1 MNRQNKVAGVIL
13 AGGLA
18 RRMQQQDK
26 GLIMLN
32 GRPMIGYAIDA
43 MKPLVDV
50 LFINANRNQAAYRQ
64 WGYDVIADQTS
75 SFDGPLAGVLAV
87 MAVADAEC
95 LLVMPCDS
103 PLIATVHIEKLLKT
117 IVNRNCDCAVAF
129 DGERIH
135 PVFLALKTRLQSS
148 LEDYLGRGERKID
161 RWLFQHDCVRVD
173 FSQQAGVFRNINTP
187 DELSQVEAILNG
199 Q

>member
-1 MNRQNKVAGVIL
+1 MAQQNKVAGVIL

-32 GRPMIGYAIDA
+32 SRPMVSYAIEA
-43 MKPLVDV
+43 LKPVVDV
-50 LFINANRNQAAYRQ
+50 LFLNANRNQQIYQQ
-64 WGYDVIADQTS
+64 WGYPVIEDQTS

-87 MAVADAEC
+87 MNVASADW

-103 PLIATVHIEKLLKT
+103 PLIKTTHIKKLLKT
-117 IVNRNCDCAVAF
+117 AIEKDCDCAVAF

-135 PVFLALKTRLQSS
+135 PVFLVLKTRLKSS

-173 FSQQAGVFRNINTP
+173 FSDQAGVFHNINTP
-187 DELSQVEAILNG
+187 EDLQQVEAMLNAD
-199 Q
+199 